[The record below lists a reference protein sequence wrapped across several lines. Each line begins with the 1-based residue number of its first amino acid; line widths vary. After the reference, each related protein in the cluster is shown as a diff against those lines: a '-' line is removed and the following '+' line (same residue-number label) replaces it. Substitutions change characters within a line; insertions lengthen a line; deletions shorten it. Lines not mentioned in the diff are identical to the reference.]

1 MNELLS
7 RIMSYHIIVYYSK
20 PQSVLS
26 DLLSHVACVVECR
39 YFAAS
44 RLMGLITRPLRW
56 LSGEWRGLTML
67 CYEQSLC
74 NITGTYILGNE
85 HVWEDAI
92 FSAGAAWLELS
103 ALLLCVSLCVLC
115 FCSFAVF
122 LTSSCLFSFSYW
134 IASWI
139 CVFFCAVLP
148 CFCTISNL
156 EVNRGH
162 ESWRLLQRAKF
173 VCIVSLTVAGV
184 WWAPGLSGLLCVCLF
199 SESVAVL
206 CATALCFVDSR
217 CCGSR
222 AGGPFVFCVVLLMV
236 CGLCGRCLTV
246 LEAIDA
252 FKNVIAALIKTHFVN
267 DTHASRSLVE
277 KCVLRVLSPV
287 YSPGWHGRFC
297 RILFLSFRLRI
308 PSATFRRAFSF
319 SLTSGIL

>member
-56 LSGEWRGLTML
+56 LSGEWRGLSML
-67 CYEQSLC
+67 CYVQSLC

-139 CVFFCAVLP
+139 CIFFCAVLP

-162 ESWRLLQRAKF
+162 ESSEGCW
-173 VCIVSLTVAGV
+173 
-184 WWAPGLSGLLCVCLF
+184 SGPNLF
-199 SESVAVL
+199 VL
-206 CATALCFVDSR
+206 C
-217 CCGSR
+217 
-222 AGGPFVFCVVLLMV
+222 P
-236 CGLCGRCLTV
+236 
-246 LEAIDA
+246 
-252 FKNVIAALIKTHFVN
+252 
-267 DTHASRSLVE
+267 
-277 KCVLRVLSPV
+277 
-287 YSPGWHGRFC
+287 
-297 RILFLSFRLRI
+297 
-308 PSATFRRAFSF
+308 
-319 SLTSGIL
+319 